1 MIVLFLCIILFCI
14 ALTKVVPEPI
24 VLFSGMLIFLISGGI
39 LGNRWYYST
48 IKYRIRKGYHL
59 YKEYKPTSVSLL
71 LIQVLCPIADK
82 LIMTSNMDIQHFNLF
97 RLLGIIILIV
107 YWYKDKRA
115 VKKITKEIENFQNNI
130 SEANVSHLI

>member
-1 MIVLFLCIILFCI
+1 M
-14 ALTKVVPEPI
+14 
-24 VLFSGMLIFLISGGI
+24 
-39 LGNRWYYST
+39 
-48 IKYRIRKGYHL
+48 
-59 YKEYKPTSVSLL
+59 L

-82 LIMTSNMDIQHFNLF
+82 LVTTSNMDIQHFNLF

-115 VKKITKEIENFQNNI
+115 VKKITKEIENFQNDI